1 MVFGKRALALE
12 RRHHRRLDQLGQL
25 LELGARL
32 GVHHTLARAHHR
44 SLGGQE
50 RARRRLHVAGV
61 ARRRRG
67 LHRLVRERAVTDVR
81 HRDVRGDLD
90 HHRPRTAHLQQ
101 IERAAHDLTN
111 LVGQVQGL
119 HVLRHGG
126 VGPRRAEER
135 KDLGAIALV
144 PERQHQHR
152 HGVRERR
159 RHAREGVLRAGA
171 VLHGEHADAPAVRGP
186 REPVR
191 DTHAHPLLP
200 AQDGPE
206 ADDRV
211 ASTREVFERRCA
223 WQKAM
228 RKAGWIGIAWPT
240 EHGGRAA
247 SIIERVI
254 WDEEY
259 AAARAPVL
267 PGMGLNLVG
276 PTIIH
281 WGTDEQKHRYLP
293 RILDADEIWAQGF
306 SEPGAG
312 SDLASLAT
320 RAEDRGDHFLV
331 NGQKVWTSGA
341 QYAHAIILLVRTDPS
356 APKHDGISCLLVDM
370 STPGIA
376 VRPLV
381 LATGHHHFNE
391 VFFTDVVV
399 PKRQLL
405 GPLNGGWKV
414 STTTLMYE
422 RHSSGARNPIG
433 QVRDLLAAARR
444 LPVDG
449 GTAWDD
455 PRIRQRLAQLYI
467 DCEAMKYTR
476 FRALTRQNRAEPPGP
491 EGSILKLSGSELRVR
506 SADAAG
512 EVLGMH
518 ALVNRGSE
526 LVPDAPRWLNR
537 LVAARQYT
545 ISAGTSEIQRNILGE
560 RVLGLPKG

>member
-1 MVFGKRALALE
+1 MDFTYTAEQEAFRKEFRGWLAANL
-12 RRHHRRLDQLGQL
+12 
-25 LELGARL
+25 
-32 GVHHTLARAHHR
+32 
-44 SLGGQE
+44 
-50 RARRRLHVAGV
+50 
-61 ARRRRG
+61 
-67 LHRLVRERAVTDVR
+67 
-81 HRDVRGDLD
+81 
-90 HHRPRTAHLQQ
+90 P
-101 IERAAHDLTN
+101 HDLR
-111 LVGQVQGL
+111 VDD
-119 HVLRHGG
+119 
-126 VGPRRAEER
+126 P
-135 KDLGAIALV
+135 
-144 PERQHQHR
+144 
-152 HGVRERR
+152 
-159 RHAREGVLRAGA
+159 
-171 VLHGEHADAPAVRGP
+171 
-186 REPVR
+186 
-191 DTHAHPLLP
+191 
-200 AQDGPE
+200 

-211 ASTREVFERRCA
+211 SSTREVFERRCA
-223 WQKAM
+223 WQKTM
-228 RKAGWIGIAWPT
+228 HKAGWVGIAWPQAY
-240 EHGGRAA
+240 GGRGA

-259 AAARAPVL
+259 SASHAPVL

-281 WGTDEQKHRYLP
+281 WGTDAQKLQYLP

-433 QVRDLLAAARR
+433 QVRDLVAAARR

-476 FRALTRQNRAEPPGP
+476 FRALTRQNRGEPPGP
-491 EGSILKLSGSELRVR
+491 EGSILKLSGSELGVR
-506 SADAAG
+506 IADAAG

>member
-1 MVFGKRALALE
+1 MDFTYTAEQEAFRKEFRGWLAANL
-12 RRHHRRLDQLGQL
+12 
-25 LELGARL
+25 
-32 GVHHTLARAHHR
+32 
-44 SLGGQE
+44 
-50 RARRRLHVAGV
+50 
-61 ARRRRG
+61 
-67 LHRLVRERAVTDVR
+67 
-81 HRDVRGDLD
+81 
-90 HHRPRTAHLQQ
+90 P
-101 IERAAHDLTN
+101 HDLR
-111 LVGQVQGL
+111 VDD
-119 HVLRHGG
+119 
-126 VGPRRAEER
+126 P
-135 KDLGAIALV
+135 
-144 PERQHQHR
+144 
-152 HGVRERR
+152 
-159 RHAREGVLRAGA
+159 
-171 VLHGEHADAPAVRGP
+171 
-186 REPVR
+186 
-191 DTHAHPLLP
+191 
-200 AQDGPE
+200 

-223 WQKAM
+223 WQRAM
-228 RKAGWIGIAWPT
+228 RKAGWVGIAWPT

-433 QVRDLLAAARR
+433 QVRDLVAAARR

-476 FRALTRQNRAEPPGP
+476 FRALTRQNRGEPPGP
-491 EGSILKLSGSELRVR
+491 EGSILKLFGSELGVR
-506 SADAAG
+506 IADFAG
-512 EVLGMH
+512 ELLGPH
-518 ALVNRGSE
+518 ALVNRPSE
-526 LVPDAPRWLNR
+526 QVPDGPRWYNR
-537 LVAARQYT
+537 VLSARQYT
-545 ISAGTSEIQRNILGE
+545 IAGGTSEIQRNIIGE
-560 RVLGLPKG
+560 RVLGLPKD